1 MWDFLSNDIKR
12 LIISFNPS
20 FKEIHK
26 TKLQPSINA
35 INFTRYEKMC
45 VECVRGSIFGIN
57 GIQRKP
63 SVKMYVMI
71 EERYSNS
78 SEILTAR
85 VTCSC
90 KEHMEISPRRHLIKN
105 GMEMDYIEIF
115 QYIKKNFCGNISSVI
130 KHSGIDEN
138 QLEFLLS
145 ISRGE
150 NDYYTSEF
158 AISRRWERILV

>member
-1 MWDFLSNDIKR
+1 
-12 LIISFNPS
+12 
-20 FKEIHK
+20 
-26 TKLQPSINA
+26 
-35 INFTRYEKMC
+35 
-45 VECVRGSIFGIN
+45 
-57 GIQRKP
+57 
-63 SVKMYVMI
+63 MYVMI

-150 NDYYTSEF
+150 NDHYTSEF
-158 AISRRWERILV
+158 PISRRWSRVFV

>member
-1 MWDFLSNDIKR
+1 
-12 LIISFNPS
+12 
-20 FKEIHK
+20 
-26 TKLQPSINA
+26 
-35 INFTRYEKMC
+35 MC
-45 VECVRGSIFGIN
+45 VECVRGSIFGTN
-57 GIQRKP
+57 EIQRRP
-63 SVKMYVMI
+63 SVKMYTMI
-71 EERYSNS
+71 DERYSNS
-78 SEILTAR
+78 NEILTAR
-85 VTCSC
+85 ITCSC
-90 KEHMEISPRRHLIKN
+90 KEHMKISPKRHLIKN

-130 KHSGIDEN
+130 KHSGIDED